1 MSWQQFQNLFSGIQ
15 KIGIL
20 GFGREGQS
28 TYAALRKALPEATL
42 HVCDRSELSAT
53 AMEMLRRDPLVSL
66 FFGENYQE
74 GIAGCQITV
83 KTPGIPLRDLHPIV
97 QQTRLVSQT
106 ELFLK
111 LYGRQVVGI
120 TGTKGKSTTS
130 SLLYHLLSHA
140 GRKVKLTGNIGIPP
154 LDLLG
159 EIQPDDIVVFEMS
172 SHQLEHCEV
181 SPHISVLLNIFEEH
195 LDHYVSYRHY
205 QLAKMNIARWQG
217 DSDVLIYNPGNEIV
231 MGLISE
237 VAPRSQHWTVGNPEF
252 GQRKVYCTGANLQ
265 IDTTYSKL
273 IIEGGCDSSPLL
285 GTHNRL
291 NICSAVAAAHQLG
304 LSPEEIVSGLKS
316 FRGLPHR
323 LEFAGDRL
331 GISFYNDS
339 ISTIPESTIAAVT
352 TLPSTATLILGGFD
366 RGVNYSQLI
375 GFLDKSQVHTLVFLG
390 NAGRRMYNEALLMNL
405 LSQKNCLLPN
415 SFEEAFY
422 EAVQHTPSGRICLL
436 SPAASSYDEFKNFE
450 HRGSFFKSLIDSLR

>member
-15 KIGIL
+15 RIGIL
-20 GFGREGQS
+20 GFAREGQS
-28 TYAALRKALPEATL
+28 SYTALRKALPKATL
-42 HVCDRSELSAT
+42 HVCDRSEPSAT
-53 AMEMLRRDPLVSL
+53 ALEMLRQDRLVSL

-74 GIAGCQITV
+74 GITGCQITI
-83 KTPGIPLRDLHPIV
+83 KTPGIPLRDLQPIA
-97 QQTRLVSQT
+97 QQTKLVSQT

-154 LDLLG
+154 LDLMG

-181 SPHISVLLNIFEEH
+181 SPHISILLNIFEEH

-205 QLAKMNIARWQG
+205 QLAKMNIARWQT
-217 DSDVLIYNPGNEIV
+217 DSDVLIYYPGNEIV
-231 MGLISE
+231 RGLISE
-237 VAPRSQHWTVGNPEF
+237 IAPRSQHWTVGSPEF
-252 GQRKVYCTGANLQ
+252 GTRKVYCTGANLH
-265 IDTTYSKL
+265 IDTTESK
-273 IIEGGCDSSPLL
+273 IAIDGGCDSSPLL

-291 NICSAVAAAHQLG
+291 NICSAVAAAHQLM
-304 LSPEEIVSGLKS
+304 LSPDEILSGLKS

-323 LEFAGDRL
+323 LEFAGEKL

-339 ISTIPESTIAAVT
+339 ISTIPESTIAAIT
-352 TLPSTATLILGGFD
+352 TLPSTATIILGGFD
-366 RGVNYSQLI
+366 RGVNYAQLI
-375 GFLDKSQVHTLVFLG
+375 DFLNKSQVHTLVFLG
-390 NAGRRMYNEALLMNL
+390 NAGRRMHNEAMLMKL
-405 LSQKNCLLPN
+405 FSQKNCLLPN
-415 SFEEAFY
+415 SFEEAFF
-422 EAVQHTPSGRICLL
+422 EAVQHTPAGKICLL

-450 HRGSFFKSLIDSLR
+450 HRGTFFKSLIDSLQ